1 MMVMYRRTVKQK
13 VARRKVEGA
22 SNLSKL
28 GLTSECGG
36 ETRLSTC
43 AYTLAYHLHITHQIT
58 PTVRLSTIMSETM
71 FAQALMSGLEKRP
84 TRLSS
89 DHVSDARKYP
99 AQAPVRID
107 YYQTSTLQSLI
118 YLV

>member
-1 MMVMYRRTVKQK
+1 
-13 VARRKVEGA
+13 
-22 SNLSKL
+22 
-28 GLTSECGG
+28 
-36 ETRLSTC
+36 
-43 AYTLAYHLHITHQIT
+43 
-58 PTVRLSTIMSETM
+58 M

-107 YYQTSTLQSLI
+107 YQTSTVQSLI

>member
-1 MMVMYRRTVKQK
+1 LCIEGLSSKKSQGG
-13 VARRKVEGA
+13 RKKDEGA

-43 AYTLAYHLHITHQIT
+43 AYTLAYHDTSHHIKSTD
-58 PTVRLSTIMSETM
+58 RLFTIMSETM

-99 AQAPVRID
+99 AQAPVSID

>member
-1 MMVMYRRTVKQK
+1 
-13 VARRKVEGA
+13 
-22 SNLSKL
+22 
-28 GLTSECGG
+28 
-36 ETRLSTC
+36 
-43 AYTLAYHLHITHQIT
+43 
-58 PTVRLSTIMSETM
+58 MSETM

>member
-1 MMVMYRRTVKQK
+1 MRRDSRPAPT
-13 VARRKVEGA
+13 
-22 SNLSKL
+22 
-28 GLTSECGG
+28 
-36 ETRLSTC
+36 
-43 AYTLAYHLHITHQIT
+43 HLHTIIHITHQII
-58 PTVRLSTIMSETM
+58 PTAGTSTTMSETM

-107 YYQTSTLQSLI
+107 YQTSTVQSLI

>member
-1 MMVMYRRTVKQK
+1 
-13 VARRKVEGA
+13 
-22 SNLSKL
+22 
-28 GLTSECGG
+28 
-36 ETRLSTC
+36 
-43 AYTLAYHLHITHQIT
+43 
-58 PTVRLSTIMSETM
+58 M
-71 FAQALMSGLEKRP
+71 FAQALISGLEKRP

-107 YYQTSTLQSLI
+107 FHSFSTLQSLI